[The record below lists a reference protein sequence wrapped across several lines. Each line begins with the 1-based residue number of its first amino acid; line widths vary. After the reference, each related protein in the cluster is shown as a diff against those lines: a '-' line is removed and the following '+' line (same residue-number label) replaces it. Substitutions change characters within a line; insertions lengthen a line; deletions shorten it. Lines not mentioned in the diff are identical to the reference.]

1 MEFPFAVNVSSE
13 EQTAS
18 LAGEFSRTLKG
29 GEVVALNGDLGA
41 GKTSFIKY
49 LLRNFEIHNVSS
61 PTFAIVN
68 EYEGSLKV
76 NHFDF
81 YRINKV
87 EELYDIGFEEYL
99 TREDTVTF
107 IEWAELLPEVLPHRR
122 IEINFVVNE
131 DFSRDISFN
140 KIS

>member
-1 MEFPFAVNVSSE
+1 MKFPFSVKINSE
-13 EQTAS
+13 EDTAR
-18 LAGEFSRTLKG
+18 LAKEFSETLQG
-29 GEVVALNGDLGA
+29 GEVVALNGNLGA
-41 GKTSFIKY
+41 GKTSFIKH
-49 LLRNFEIHNVSS
+49 LLRNFEIDNVSS

-99 TREDTVTF
+99 TRDDTVTF
-107 IEWAELLPEVLPHRR
+107 IEWADLQPEVLPHRR
-122 IEINFVVNE
+122 IEISFIVND
-131 DFSRDISFN
+131 DFTRDISFN
-140 KIS
+140 KIP

>member
-1 MEFPFAVNVSSE
+1 MEFPFAVKVSSE
-13 EQTAS
+13 EETAR
-18 LAGEFSRTLKG
+18 LAGEFSRTLQG

-49 LLRNFEIHNVSS
+49 LLRNFEIFNVSS
-61 PTFAIVN
+61 PTFALVN

-99 TREDTVTF
+99 MREDTVTF
-107 IEWAELLPEVLPHRR
+107 IEWADLLPEVLPHRR

-140 KIS
+140 KVS

>member
-1 MEFPFAVNVSSE
+1 MEFPFSVRVSSE
-13 EQTAS
+13 QETAR
-18 LAGEFSRTLKG
+18 LAKEFSETIQG

-49 LLRNFEIHNVSS
+49 LLRYFEIDNVSS

-76 NHFDF
+76 SHFDF
-81 YRINKV
+81 YRINRI

-99 TREDTVTF
+99 TREDSVTF
-107 IEWAELLPEVLPHRR
+107 IEWANLLPEILPSKR
-122 IEINFVVNE
+122 IDISFIVNE
-131 DFSRDISFN
+131 DFSRDITFS
-140 KIS
+140 KL

>member
-1 MEFPFAVNVSSE
+1 MEFPFAVKVSSE
-13 EQTAS
+13 EETAR
-18 LAGEFSRTLKG
+18 LAKEFSRILKG

-49 LLRNFEIHNVSS
+49 LLRNFEINNVSS

-68 EYEGSLKV
+68 EYEGNLNI

>member
-1 MEFPFAVNVSSE
+1 MKFPYDVKVSSE
-13 EQTAS
+13 EETAG
-18 LAGEFSRTLKG
+18 LAKEFSKTLQG

-41 GKTSFIKY
+41 GKTSFIKF
-49 LLRNFEIHNVSS
+49 LLRNFEIDNVSS

-68 EYEGSLKV
+68 EYEGRLKV

-107 IEWAELLPEVLPHRR
+107 IEWADLLPEVLPSRR
-122 IEINFVVNE
+122 IEINFVVND
-131 DFSRDISFN
+131 DFTRDISFN
-140 KIS
+140 RIS

>member
-1 MEFPFAVNVSSE
+1 MEYPFSVKVTSE
-13 EQTAS
+13 EETAR
-18 LAGEFSRTLKG
+18 LAGEFSKTLQG
-29 GEVVALNGDLGA
+29 GEVVALMGNLGA
-41 GKTSFIKY
+41 GKTSFVKH
-49 LLRNFEIHNVSS
+49 LLRQFGIDNVSS

-68 EYEGSLKV
+68 EYEGRLNV

-99 TREDTVTF
+99 MRDDTVTF
-107 IEWAELLPEVLPHRR
+107 IEWADLLPEVLPVRR
-122 IEINFVVNE
+122 IEISFVLNE
-131 DFSRDISFN
+131 DFTRDISFN